1 MKSTGTILVTVIFA
15 AMVSACGGS
24 GSKEN
29 SGNEEAKKNLAP
41 PEMAKEM
48 TFEEAQAD
56 WKNQKGIGP
65 VTSAVELGDVD
76 AELAKA
82 GEKIYSVKCIACHDP
97 KADKL
102 GPAPVGILERR
113 TPEWT
118 MNMMLNPEEMVMK
131 DPIAKGLLAKYNTMM
146 VSQGLTQE
154 DARAV
159 LEYFRTL

>member
-1 MKSTGTILVTVIFA
+1 MKSKGTVMLAIVFA
-15 AMVSACGGS
+15 AMMSACGGS

-29 SGNEEAKKNLAP
+29 KETKKSFAP
-41 PEMAKEM
+41 PAKAKEM

-65 VTSAVELGDVD
+65 VTTVELGDLD
-76 AELAKA
+76 AELAKT
-82 GEKIYSVKCIACHDP
+82 GEKIYSTKCIACHDP
-97 KADKL
+97 KTDKL
-102 GPAPVGILERR
+102 GPAPVGVLERR
-113 TPEWT
+113 TPEWV

-131 DPIAKGLLAKYNTMM
+131 DPIGKGLLAKYNTMM
-146 VSQGLTQE
+146 VSQGLTQD

>member
-1 MKSTGTILVTVIFA
+1 M
-15 AMVSACGGS
+15 AMVFIAIVSACGGS

-29 SGNEEAKKNLAP
+29 KEAKKSFAP
-41 PEMAKEM
+41 PPKAKEM

-65 VTSAVELGDVD
+65 VTTVELGDLD
-76 AELAKA
+76 TELAKS
-82 GEKIYSVKCIACHDP
+82 GEKIYAVKCIACHDP
-97 KADKL
+97 KVDKL
-102 GPAPVGILERR
+102 GPAPLGVLERR
-113 TPEWT
+113 TPEWV
-118 MNMMLNPEEMVMK
+118 MNMILNPEEMVLK

-146 VSQGLTQE
+146 VGQGLTQD